1 LLPKAWVSEVWSRS
15 SPSASVLV
23 SKLVTWCGYMKLST
37 YAKTHPLDGGDGVE
51 GTEAH
56 SRTRDLAS
64 DLSCH
69 LLPGDGEK

>member
-1 LLPKAWVSEVWSRS
+1 
-15 SPSASVLV
+15 
-23 SKLVTWCGYMKLST
+23 MKLST